1 MTDEHYMRLA
11 LQLAASAE
19 GQTAPNPNVGAVI
32 VKDGAIVGMGA
43 HLKAGEAHAEVHA
56 LKMAGDKAK
65 DAVAYVT
72 LEPCS
77 HYGKTPPCA
86 DALISAGVKKVVVSS
101 MDSNP
106 LVAGKGVK
114 KLKDAGIEV
123 VTGVLQE
130 EGNRLNEKF
139 FYFIHHK
146 KPYVTLKHA
155 ITLDGKTA
163 TKTGHSM
170 WITGEEARRD
180 VHNDRSK
187 YNAILVGVGTVI
199 ADNPSLTNRNG
210 DNVKQP
216 IRVVLDTHLRTPTDC
231 KLVTDDVSPTWILT
245 GSEVSEEQI
254 ATFQAEHVEIIKM
267 SAPNIQ
273 IEEVLQLL
281 GEKGITSL
289 YVEGGQAIHA
299 SFLQSGFV
307 NSMITYIAP
316 KVVGGTEA
324 PSMFAD
330 LNIVNMNESFGF
342 VFQNV
347 EKIGDDLKI
356 ISTLK

>member
-1 MTDEHYMRLA
+1 MTDEYYMRLA
-11 LQLAASAE
+11 LQLAAAAE
-19 GQTAPNPNVGAVI
+19 RQTAPNPVVGAVI

-56 LKMAGDKAK
+56 LNMAGSKAK

-86 DALISAGVKKVVVSS
+86 DALIQAGVKKVVISS

-106 LVAGKGVK
+106 LVAGTGIE
-114 KLKDAGIEV
+114 KLKKAGIEV
-123 VTGVLQE
+123 VSGVLQE
-130 EGNRLNEKF
+130 EGDRLNEKF
-139 FYFIHHK
+139 FYFINHK

-170 WITGEEARRD
+170 WITGAEARRD

-187 YNAILVGVGTVI
+187 YNAILVGVGTVL

-216 IRVVLDTHLRTPTDC
+216 IRVVLDTYLRTPKDC
-231 KLVTDDVSPTWILT
+231 KLVTDSISPTWIFT

-254 ATFQAEHVEIIKM
+254 ATFTAPHVHIFKM
-267 SAPNIQ
+267 DQTKLDVEN
-273 IEEVLQLL
+273 VLQVL

-289 YVEGGQAIHA
+289 YVEGGQAVHA

-307 NSMITYIAP
+307 NELITYIAP
-316 KVVGGTEA
+316 KVVGGMEA
-324 PSMFAD
+324 PSMFTD
-330 LNIVNMNESFGF
+330 MNVVNMNESYELI
-342 VFQNV
+342 FQSV
-347 EKIGDDLKI
+347 EKIGCDLKI
-356 ISTLK
+356 TSTLK